1 MMRAAWVVAI
11 GLGATFS
18 ASVALGQTPA
28 QGPADTPRRFF
39 AAPGYYGMAWGTPS
53 FGYPRTYSE
62 FSSPYSSGFAA
73 GYAPYGLLPGPFGVA
88 MWRPG
93 FSTPGYTYGASYY
106 STFSYPPDA
115 AAPIAPV
122 GAYAPSLGPGPYYPR

>member
-1 MMRAAWVVAI
+1 MRARSILAMMM
-11 GLGATFS
+11 GL
-18 ASVALGQTPA
+18 ALTPGVLPA
-28 QGPADTPRRFF
+28 QTRAVGPPDTPRRFY
-39 AAPGYYGMAWGTPS
+39 AAPGNYGMAYGTPS

-62 FSSPYSSGFAA
+62 FSSPYASGFAA

-93 FSTPGYTYGASYY
+93 FSTPGYVYGASFY

-115 AAPIAPV
+115 AAPIAPI
-122 GAYAPSLGPGPYYPR
+122 GAYAPSLGPGPYFPR